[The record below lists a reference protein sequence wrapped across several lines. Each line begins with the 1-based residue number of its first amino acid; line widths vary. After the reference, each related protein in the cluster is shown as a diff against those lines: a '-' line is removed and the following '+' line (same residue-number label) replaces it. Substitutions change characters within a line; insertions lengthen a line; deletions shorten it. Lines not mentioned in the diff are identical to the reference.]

1 MKSPKMPKED
11 PQIKID
17 RERER
22 RLSEIDRTNAGM
34 DEADRLTTE
43 LRKIYGMKTGRGYQT
58 KGSGLAAMRASGTA
72 K

>member
-1 MKSPKMPKED
+1 MRPKAPPED
-11 PQIKID
+11 PQIAID

-22 RLSEIDRTNAGM
+22 RLSEIDRTNAGT

-43 LRKIYGMKTGRGYQT
+43 LRKIYGMKTGRGYRT
-58 KGSGLAAMRASGTA
+58 KGSGLAAARASGTA

>member
-11 PQIKID
+11 PQIAID

-22 RLSEIDRTNAGM
+22 RLSELDRTNAGM

-43 LRKIYGMKTGRGYQT
+43 LRKIYGMKTGSAYKT
-58 KGSGLAAMRASGTA
+58 KAQGWAAARASGTA

>member
-1 MKSPKMPKED
+1 MRPKMPKED
-11 PQIKID
+11 PQIAID

-22 RLSEIDRTNAGM
+22 RVSELDRTNAGM

-43 LRKIYGMKTGRGYQT
+43 LRKIYGMKTGKSSGRMSAIRSSGY
-58 KGSGLAAMRASGTA
+58 A

>member
-34 DEADRLTTE
+34 RLT
-43 LRKIYGMKTGRGYQT
+43 
-58 KGSGLAAMRASGTA
+58 A
-72 K
+72 